1 MRRLKITY
9 LAFQFVISFT
19 NAQTFHVE
27 ENASIF
33 IQDNATIQFG
43 GALDN
48 YGFIENNGEIGLFGN
63 FNNLN
68 IFNGSEG
75 ILSLL
80 GGADQVVFSPILELQ
95 SLMVNSDG
103 QTAFNSDSIVISQ
116 TLDFQNGIVK
126 VGDSTSFVVLDG
138 VDVTGGND
146 FSYLDGSM
154 IQFGTGYKYYPIGD
168 SIFFDPIE
176 FLNITG
182 VNLRMKLFV
191 THPPTSPLVPAP
203 DEVIGVSEHAIWTA
217 EVEEG
222 VFDSSLVTLDFMNA
236 DLENFTRRN
245 DIQYLVKS
253 PVVVYTDS
261 IGDVYRSLGVSELL
275 ESDSVST
282 GIITSEMGVTIGRT
296 NIASIGLG
304 LAPLI
309 PTEGVVHVPNAFS
322 PAATEIEN
330 QTYRIFGEKIL
341 EEGFEL
347 KIFNR
352 FNVVVYETTS
362 WREANTS
369 GWDGTNP
376 NSGNPEPGGLYYYTL
391 KLRRENGEEFND
403 QGVLYLIR

>member
-1 MRRLKITY
+1 MRRLITTY
-9 LAFQFVISFT
+9 LIFQFVIGFT

-191 THPPTSPLVPAP
+191 THPPTNALVPAP

-275 ESDSVST
+275 ESDSVTT
-282 GIITSEMGVTIGRT
+282 GIITSEQGVTIGRT

-304 LAPLI
+304 LAPLV
-309 PTEGVVHVPNAFS
+309 PAEGVVHVPNAFS

-330 QTYRIFGEKIL
+330 QTYRIFGERY
-341 EEGFEL
+341 L
-347 KIFNR
+347 K
-352 FNVVVYETTS
+352 
-362 WREANTS
+362 
-369 GWDGTNP
+369 
-376 NSGNPEPGGLYYYTL
+376 
-391 KLRRENGEEFND
+391 K
-403 QGVLYLIR
+403 VLS